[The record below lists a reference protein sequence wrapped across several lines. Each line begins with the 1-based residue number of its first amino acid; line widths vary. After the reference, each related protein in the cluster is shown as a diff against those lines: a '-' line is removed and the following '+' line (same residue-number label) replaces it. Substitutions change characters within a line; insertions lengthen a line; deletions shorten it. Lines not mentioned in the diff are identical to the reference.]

1 MSTMIGLPRINIQL
15 DGQSLPESA
24 AAALEEVRVQQKLSQ
39 PSLCELTFRSGRE
52 PLRALEDI
60 AAGSRVRLTVPSNQK
75 SVFQGEITAI
85 EYGYEPS
92 HGQTIRV
99 RCYDLLHRLRKRQ
112 PVRVHVQVT
121 PADLARE
128 LVGDLALSVEAAETG
143 PLVQRLIQYRQ
154 SDLDLLVEVAR
165 RFGLYLTLR
174 GDTLHLTS
182 LEGLGDVIPLQLGK
196 TLLESRVE
204 VNSEPACRSVL
215 ARGWDLSR
223 VVSHEGRADSA
234 RIGRQVDAEAPPDK
248 FGTTGERTL
257 AGEALQD
264 DRQAEAAAQ
273 AELDLRT
280 QREVT
285 LWGMAEGDPDL
296 MPGARVDVAGIAN
309 HLSGR
314 YVLTSATHQINRRTG
329 FMTEISTIP
338 PALEFRP
345 KGVTA
350 EWGTVTRVDDPD
362 SLGRVCVSLPAI
374 GKVETDWMGVV
385 AAGAGSGKGLVVMPD
400 AGDQVLVLFIG
411 GDVSQGV
418 VLGGLYGEHGPGDY
432 GVDGGSVRRFILATP
447 GGQRIRLDDGGESIR
462 LENKGGSFLEL
473 SPKKTH
479 LHSAV
484 NLEIEAPGCEVV
496 INGKTI
502 DFRQA

>member
-1 MSTMIGLPRINIQL
+1 MSAVVTLPQIDIEV
-15 DGQSLPESA
+15 DGRSLSTSA
-24 AAALEEVRVQQKLSQ
+24 AGALEEVRVQQRLSQ
-39 PSLCELTFRSGRE
+39 PSLCELTFHGSGDS
-52 PLRALEDI
+52 LTDLENI
-60 AAGSRVRLTVPSNQK
+60 SAGSRVLLTMPSTRK
-75 SVFQGEITAI
+75 SLFQGEITAV
-85 EYGYEPS
+85 EYGYEAS
-92 HGQTIRV
+92 HGQTIRL
-99 RCYDLLHRLRKRQ
+99 RCYDVLHRLRKRQ

-128 LVGDLALSVEAAETG
+128 LAADLDVSVEADEAG

-154 SDLDLLVEVAR
+154 SDLDLLVEVTR
-165 RFGLYLTLR
+165 RFGLYLTVR

-182 LEGLGDVIPLQLGK
+182 LEGMGEAIPLQLGK

-223 VVSHEGRADSA
+223 VESHEGRADSA
-234 RIGRQVDAEAPPDK
+234 RIGRKVDAEAPPDK
-248 FGTTGERTL
+248 FGTSGERTL

-264 DRQAEAAAQ
+264 DQQAEAFAQ

-296 MPGARVDVAGIAN
+296 MPGARVDIAGIAN
-309 HLSGR
+309 HLAGQ
-314 YVLTSATHQINRRTG
+314 YVLTAVTHQIKRRTG
-329 FMTEISTIP
+329 FVTEISTVP
-338 PALEFRP
+338 PMLEYSS
-345 KGVTA
+345 KGVSA
-350 EWGTVTRVDDPD
+350 EWGTVTRIDDPE
-362 SLGRVCVSLPAI
+362 SLGRVSVSLPAI

-385 AAGAGSGKGLVVMPD
+385 AAGAGSGKGLVVLPD
-400 AGDQVLVLFIG
+400 VGDQVLVLFIG

-418 VLGGLYGEHGPGDY
+418 VLGGLYGGHGPGDY
-432 GVDGGSVRRFILATP
+432 GIDGGSVRRFILATP
-447 GGQRIRLDDGGESIR
+447 GGQRIRLDDSGESIR

-473 SPKKTH
+473 SPQKAH
-479 LHSAV
+479 LHSV
-484 NLEIEAPGCEVV
+484 VDLEIEAPGCGVV
-496 INGKTI
+496 IKGKTI